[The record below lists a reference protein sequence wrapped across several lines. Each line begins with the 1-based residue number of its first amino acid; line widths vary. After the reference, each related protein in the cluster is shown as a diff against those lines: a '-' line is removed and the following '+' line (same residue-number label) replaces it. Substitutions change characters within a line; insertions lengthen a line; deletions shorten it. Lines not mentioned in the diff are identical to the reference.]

1 MKYRVGRDGKEIGA
15 WTLEEIIALYQR
27 GELRSGDFVWKE
39 GMPAWKTLAEILPA
53 APPPMTGDDTP
64 ALPDLPSLPDI
75 AAIPEIS
82 NPAQAGESEG
92 SPDSTPLTLRPRPVA
107 GHGSPLRQPVAD
119 ASARP
124 SSPRPPKPANH
135 LVWAILATLFCCW
148 PFGIPAII
156 FAAQVDSK
164 YASGDYAGAE
174 DSARK
179 ARMWAWISAGVTLAA
194 GVLWILFAV
203 VGGGLSGFGRF

>member
-1 MKYRVGRDGKEIGA
+1 MKYRVGRDGQEIGV

-53 APPPMTGDDTP
+53 SPPPMTGDAAP

-75 AAIPEIS
+75 AAIPEIN
-82 NPAQAGESEG
+82 NPAQAGESGDEPG
-92 SPDSTPLTLRPRPVA
+92 ATPLTLRPRPA
-107 GHGSPLRQPVAD
+107 TGHGSHVRPPVAG
-119 ASARP
+119 ASAGQTSR
-124 SSPRPPKPANH
+124 RPPKPANN
-135 LVWAILATLFCCW
+135 LVWAILVTLFCCI

-156 FAAQVDSK
+156 FATQVDSK

-174 DSARK
+174 DAARK
-179 ARMWAWISAGVTLAA
+179 AKMWAWISAGVGLVVGA
-194 GVLWILFAV
+194 LWSLFAV
-203 VGGGLSGFGRF
+203 VGGGLSGLGRF